1 MVHFP
6 PETRAPT
13 IGSESYAPPVD
24 PSLTLTQL
32 VSAGL
37 LDFRQLLEETAFQA
51 LTEEPLFRRPH
62 TSVMPCQGEGNLL
75 SLPFPKRLWNIV
87 NSNQFAS
94 VWWDDG
100 GPYIGINEKLF
111 QKEILERDGWNKLFE
126 TDCMKSFIRQLHLHG
141 FSKMHHDIHSSTCL
155 TNFFHPRETCLC
167 PEPGNSGQ
175 TSQWAELVGS
185 GVAESGWVEIPEL
198 PLGNWVPIS
207 TPGGGDGDYELIR
220 GKGSDWCPVC
230 LECFIRDC
238 PHFLMRMKRRVGIKA
253 ALRQV
258 ESKPEALGFPQHPQ
272 PPSHETTS
280 QSLMRTTRR
289 HRATENL
296 TTLPP

>member
-1 MVHFP
+1 MLHFP

-51 LTEEPLFRRPH
+51 LTEEPLFQRPH

-75 SLPFPKRLWNIV
+75 SLTFPKRLWNVV

-94 VWWDDG
+94 VWWDDV
-100 GPYIGINEKLF
+100 GPCIGINEKLF

-167 PEPGNSGQ
+167 PEPVAINSFV
-175 TSQWAELVGS
+175 TWSFFFSLNFEPHLWFDCS
-185 GVAESGWVEIPEL
+185 
-198 PLGNWVPIS
+198 PLF
-207 TPGGGDGDYELIR
+207 
-220 GKGSDWCPVC
+220 K
-230 LECFIRDC
+230 RDC